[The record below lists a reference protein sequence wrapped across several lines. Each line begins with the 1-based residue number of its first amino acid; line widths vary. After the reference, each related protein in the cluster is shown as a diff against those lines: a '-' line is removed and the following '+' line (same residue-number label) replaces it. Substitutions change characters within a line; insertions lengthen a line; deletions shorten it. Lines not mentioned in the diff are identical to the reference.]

1 MTKALRA
8 TRSEEL
14 LFERERQGVR
24 TLTIV
29 RVLFVL
35 IVVATVWIVGVNI
48 FEKITTTA
56 IATLVLVAIGG
67 LFFCWPVARLWERLG
82 WQGA

>member
-1 MTKALRA
+1 MTEARQA

-29 RVLFVL
+29 RGLFVL
-35 IVVATVWIVGVNI
+35 IVVATDWIVGVSR
-48 FEKITTTA
+48 FEKIAHTA
-56 IATLVLVAIGG
+56 LAALVLVAIGG
-67 LFFCWPVARLWERLG
+67 SLFLLARRT
-82 WQGA
+82 AV

>member
-1 MTKALRA
+1 MPEAHRA

-29 RVLFVL
+29 RGLFVL
-35 IVVATVWIVGVNI
+35 VMVTTDWIVGVN
-48 FEKITTTA
+48 FLSAFSETVKPLTQ
-56 IATLVLVAIGG
+56 
-67 LFFCWPVARLWERLG
+67 EY
-82 WQGA
+82 

>member
-1 MTKALRA
+1 MTEARRA

-29 RVLFVL
+29 RGLFVL
-35 IVVATVWIVGVNI
+35 VMVTTDWIVGVNL
-48 FEKITTTA
+48 FEKISHTVIGA
-56 IATLVLVAIGG
+56 LVLVAIGR
-67 LFFCWPVARLWERLG
+67 LFFCWPVARLWGQQG